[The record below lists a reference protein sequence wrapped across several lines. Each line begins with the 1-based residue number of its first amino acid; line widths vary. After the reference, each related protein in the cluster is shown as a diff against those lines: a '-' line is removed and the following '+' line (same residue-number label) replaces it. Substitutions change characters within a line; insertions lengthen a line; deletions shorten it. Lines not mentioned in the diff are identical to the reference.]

1 MPFKKRPEVQIQEER
16 RELVRLLGE
25 FFESENVCGILP
37 RLTRAGRV
45 TSIVAEA
52 TSERLKSMLQ
62 PSINELRMKQNQR
75 DSTSTLELTS
85 RDSITKALD
94 ELSTATATATDDP
107 DAFQSLAKQLGVEVP
122 QRRSGMRR
130 GLATAHR
137 SLSLPRASKAAA
149 AAGGGSSSTDAASSS
164 SEAPAEQP
172 QTRGAAMLA
181 ATTAVVSGMPAAD
194 LEALGAS
201 LPPEALVS
209 LLAGHA
215 RQHESVAALGA
226 ALSPPQHAE
235 LARAAL
241 ASETART
248 ALLGPAPKQRPETS
262 SQEALAAV
270 LAGMPHVA
278 NADLQTLLGGLGKE
292 LLPKGQSHLLQRL
305 VIAVK
310 RLDID
315 IEYCHTSPKITGS
328 LLASDSL
335 LTCDY
340 CNNWEYMGKK

>member
-201 LPPEALVS
+201 LPPEALAS

-215 RQHESVAALGA
+215 RQQRERRRPRRRPLAAPARRARPRGARQRDGAHSAPRPRAEAATRDLVAGGA
-226 ALSPPQHAE
+226 RRRARWHAARRQRRPADAARRPRQGAPAQGPEPPP
-235 LARAAL
+235 
-241 ASETART
+241 
-248 ALLGPAPKQRPETS
+248 PAPRHRRQAPR
-262 SQEALAAV
+262 
-270 LAGMPHVA
+270 
-278 NADLQTLLGGLGKE
+278 
-292 LLPKGQSHLLQRL
+292 
-305 VIAVK
+305 
-310 RLDID
+310 
-315 IEYCHTSPKITGS
+315 Y
-328 LLASDSL
+328 
-335 LTCDY
+335 
-340 CNNWEYMGKK
+340 